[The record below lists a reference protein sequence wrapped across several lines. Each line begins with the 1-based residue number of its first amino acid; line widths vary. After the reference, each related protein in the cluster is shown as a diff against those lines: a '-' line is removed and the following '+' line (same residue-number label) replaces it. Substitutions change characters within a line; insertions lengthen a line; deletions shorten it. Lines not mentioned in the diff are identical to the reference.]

1 MKNLLLLL
9 LSFSLVANLF
19 AQNPTIKR
27 LPKITAPASSSG
39 FRAGNSS
46 DIPMAVLFGK
56 ENTMVF
62 DKESFDDANAFNGS
76 VYKALS
82 AGVYQF
88 TAQIGLKAKNT
99 SADNSQVFM
108 KIKTVSQSS
117 IQIINIPGNYDN
129 VITGEVTALFKLQAN
144 EEVSVVL
151 ISTGNATVSTTGNL
165 SYFSG
170 VKLY

>member
-1 MKNLLLLL
+1 MKNFFLLLLTL
-9 LSFSLVANLF
+9 ILAPSLF

-27 LPKITAPASSSG
+27 LPKIAAPSSTCG
-39 FRAGNSS
+39 FLAVNSS

-56 ENTMVF
+56 ENTIVF
-62 DKESFDDANAFNGS
+62 DKESFDDANAFNGM
-76 VYKALS
+76 VFKAPS

-99 SADNSQVFM
+99 GADISQVLM
-108 KIKTVSQSS
+108 KIKTASQSS
-117 IQIINIPGNYDN
+117 SQIINIPGNYDN
-129 VITGEVTALFKLQAN
+129 VITGNVTALFKLQAN

-151 ISTGNATVSTTGNL
+151 INTGNATASTTGNL
-165 SYFSG
+165 SNFSG